1 MIHWHRTATGWTW
14 RDTGVAGSLPRS
26 SSMRDGNRI
35 LIAATGFIRIV
46 DGTGLRIIRGAGRR
60 FIMADGFIM
69 DTLAGAGLPATFG
82 GLRGYPGAITIIIAA
97 GHHCLQGRILL
108 PESASR
114 SVDTASA

>member
-1 MIHWHRTATGWTW
+1 
-14 RDTGVAGSLPRS
+14 
-26 SSMRDGNRI
+26 
-35 LIAATGFIRIV
+35 IRIV

-69 DTLAGAGLPATFG
+69 HTLAGAGLPATFG

-114 SVDTASA
+114 SVDTASATETILACDPTTITSSIGATFMIVSFGRTG